1 MNTLLTPAWE
11 LRDSGG
17 TLRDFL
23 RASFPLLLI
32 TASLVGCGGGS
43 GGTSQTPRIIVTVSG
58 PSTPLNATA
67 SRTFNASVSNSSN
80 AAVTWSVVE
89 AGCGSITEAGLY
101 IAPPVPGTYTAK
113 VTWHADLTALGVA
126 KVVVAVT

>member
-89 AGCGSITEAGLY
+89 AGGRFLY
-101 IAPPVPGTYTAK
+101 ANWGFTPPPLSGTFN
-113 VTWHADLTALGVA
+113 G
-126 KVVVAVT
+126 